1 MERAMIEYD
10 MKSDYELIAK
20 HCPKCESLVLAQVV
34 RTLEGEFYKYR
45 DLKCSKCDWKS
56 PDSF

>member
-1 MERAMIEYD
+1 MERTMIEYN

-45 DLKCSKCDWKS
+45 EFKCSKCEWKS
-56 PDSF
+56 PDSC